1 MRRTTLARLAFL
13 LAFVLLVGTAAKRAS
28 DRNVAR
34 MAESARLFLAS
45 LDEGQRERASFEFVS
60 EDRLRFH
67 FIPPETFRREG
78 LRLNEMSAAQR
89 ERAHD
94 LLRAGLSERGYM
106 TATQIMEAEGILAA
120 LEGDGRRFARDPGA
134 YVVSVFGS
142 PSTTGTWA
150 WRFEG
155 HHLSLHFTVARGS
168 VTVSSPTFLA
178 ANPAEIPSGPKKGM
192 RPLARQE
199 DAGRAL
205 LGSLSVEQRAVAVV
219 DAVAP
224 RDIVSAMRPEVGP
237 LATAGIRA
245 ADLTPLQR
253 SLLMDVVEAWTSV
266 MHDEIAA
273 LRWTKIRAAGTDDI
287 RFAWAGGTLRG
298 EVAYFRVQG
307 PTFLIEFDN
316 TAEDSNHIHSAWRD
330 FEGDFGRD
338 MLREHVE
345 ARAH

>member
-1 MRRTTLARLAFL
+1 MKRSTLARSTLVIGLAL
-13 LAFVLLVGTAAKRAS
+13 LGGLAAKHAS

-34 MAESARLFLAS
+34 MAETARAFLAS
-45 LDEGQRERASFEFVS
+45 LDDQQRNRATFEFDS
-60 EDRLRFH
+60 EERQRFH

-78 LRLNEMSAAQR
+78 LRINEMTEPQR
-89 ERAHD
+89 QRAHD
-94 LLRAGLSERGYM
+94 LLRAGVSERGYL
-106 TATQIMEAEGILAA
+106 TATQIMEAEGILRM
-120 LEGDGRRFARDPGA
+120 LEGDGRRFARDPEA
-134 YVVSVFGS
+134 YVVSVFGT
-142 PSTTGTWA
+142 PSTDGTWG

-155 HHLSLHFTVARGS
+155 HHLSLHFTVVEGD

-178 ANPAEIPSGPKKGM
+178 ASPAEVPSGPRKGM

-205 LGSLSVEQRAVAVV
+205 LGSLTVEQRAVAVI
-219 DAVAP
+219 DTLAP

-237 LATAGIRA
+237 LASAGIRA
-245 ADLTPLQR
+245 AELTSLQR
-253 SLLMDVVEAWTSV
+253 TLLMDVIEAWTSV
-266 MHDEIAA
+266 MNDEIAA
-273 LRWTKIRAAGTDDI
+273 LRWSRIRTAGTDDI

-316 TAEDSNHIHSAWRD
+316 TANDPNHVHSGWRD
-330 FEGDFGRD
+330 FDGDFGRD

-345 ARAH
+345 ALAH